1 MTNRLHK
8 TLFFSFLGHLAAF
21 SIFSFSFGNRL
32 MKVNYPQANFLGQVL
47 DSRLDLRHIV
57 TNIQGKHKVNIEK
70 EGYFVMQNNTYN
82 KDVICGLYYKPLSYV
97 SPAGNKLNVQKADNS
112 YSLPPKRKQEVMLYP
127 ELPYQFMLYFKDR
140 QVVHIE
146 VLFNNML
153 GNSFSPVVIKR
164 GISSGNLEADLL
176 CMRYLGHYLF
186 IKAKSFKPNYWH
198 RVKIDL
204 SK

>member
-1 MTNRLHK
+1 MTKLLHK
-8 TLFFSFLGHLAAF
+8 TLFVSFLGHLAAF
-21 SIFSFSFGNRL
+21 SIFNFSFGDRL
-32 MKVNYPQANFLGQVL
+32 LKVNYPETNSLGQIL
-47 DSRLDLRHIV
+47 DSRFDFSKIV
-57 TNIQGKHKVNIEK
+57 GNIQGKHKINIQK
-70 EGYFVMQNNTYN
+70 EGYCGTKSNAYN
-82 KDVICGLYYKPLSYV
+82 KDIICGLYYKPLAHAPSV
-97 SPAGNKLNVQKADNS
+97 GNKLNMQEMPGS
-112 YSLPPKRKQEVMLYP
+112 YNLPPKQRQEVILYP

-153 GNSFSPVVIKR
+153 GSSFSPVVIKR

-186 IKAKSFKPNYWH
+186 IKAQSFKSSYWH